1 MVSSTLHESLGL
13 IARMPVLWIP
23 GLYTGLL
30 IAAGILAEYYAG
42 TFFAGRLWIIGF
54 VLLPLFVGGM
64 LSAVKE
70 NTGDIR
76 VFLRN
81 GVRFYFR
88 ILLPGL
94 VILFAGIL
102 TFALLTIPLLILGL
116 PSASGLL
123 IGLVAGVAVPFA
135 FVTYFFDVIAVFEE
149 SPVFETVRRSV
160 EFVLTHFS
168 RVFRFYLVNIVIA
181 VAIVFAAA
189 VVWTAFLY
197 EQLQPLTTM
206 NTTEIQLLTPE
217 QLTALVGTSGI
228 WTTAVIFLLGVTIL
242 FTILW
247 TYKACL
253 YRSTPMTYQDIPVVP
268 QQGEFDSKG
277 RWYKY

>member
-1 MVSSTLHESLGL
+1 MASSTLQEALGQM
-13 IARMPVLWIP
+13 ARVPVLWIP

-30 IAAGILAEYYAG
+30 IATGILTEYYAG
-42 TFFAGRLWIIGF
+42 TFFAGRLWIIGL
-54 VLLPLFVGGM
+54 VLLPLFVAGM
-64 LSAVKE
+64 LSAIKE

-76 VFLRN
+76 AFLRG
-81 GVRFYFR
+81 GVRYYFR

-102 TFALLTIPLLILGL
+102 TLALLMIPLLLLGL
-116 PSASGLL
+116 SSTSALL
-123 IGLVAGVAVPFA
+123 IGLVAGVAVPFV
-135 FVTYFFDVIAVFEE
+135 FVTYFFDVVAVFEE

-160 EFVLTHFS
+160 EFVLTHIS

-181 VAIVFAAA
+181 GAIVFAAA
-189 VVWTAFLY
+189 VVWTALLY

-206 NTTEIQLLTPE
+206 DNTQMLTPE

-228 WTTAVIFLLGVTIL
+228 WATAVIFLLGMTCL
-242 FTILW
+242 FTLLW

-253 YRSTPMTYQDIPVVP
+253 YRSTPMTYEELQVVP
-268 QQGEFDSKG
+268 QQGEYDSRG